1 MYFKKLEEL
10 EKTMK
15 NDLIAIDAIQKLD
28 IWLINLS
35 HENTKYINPLQFATD
50 YNIIAATAAHIIE
63 KAYKLGLFKKFYR
76 VISPRMEPLID
87 GWSKESIEA
96 GIENNEIY
104 SIEEDS
110 YIPVSECQFVLY
122 YRLVDTPSNLPK
134 YITEPKKVRAPLYS
148 DKTVKSI
155 GNIQLCKE
163 YEGAW

>member
-63 KAYKLGLFKKFYR
+63 KAYK
-76 VISPRMEPLID
+76 
-87 GWSKESIEA
+87 
-96 GIENNEIY
+96 
-104 SIEEDS
+104 
-110 YIPVSECQFVLY
+110 
-122 YRLVDTPSNLPK
+122 
-134 YITEPKKVRAPLYS
+134 
-148 DKTVKSI
+148 
-155 GNIQLCKE
+155 
-163 YEGAW
+163 